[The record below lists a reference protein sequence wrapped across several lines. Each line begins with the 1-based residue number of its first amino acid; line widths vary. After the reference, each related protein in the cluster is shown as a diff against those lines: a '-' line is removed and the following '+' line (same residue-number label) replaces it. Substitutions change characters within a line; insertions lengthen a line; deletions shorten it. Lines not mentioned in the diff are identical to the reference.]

1 MRLVSDHPQAL
12 TTLQEKTSGSDTG
25 TAALNS
31 ALDVHSSFIARV
43 AFQVNADP
51 GWASARDAARDL
63 VSLVFKADGREVMES
78 VMGLAMIASNERRRL
93 KRARRA
99 KPGQDV
105 PKAVPV
111 DKLHRAS
118 VRRELWKAVYNAYN
132 PTDVTGLALI
142 MAAVAPFAH
151 IEKLNLKEAWNPED
165 LGNVVQAQNWM
176 ASVRA
181 VNSALDTV
189 RNDFAR
195 VIESMAAQLDPII
208 LDALWALP
216 GVAKSAMVL
225 LLSPVESIH
234 DPVIN
239 LIQQSFRDVD
249 DRGDCLHILLQKFSV
264 EAMDG
269 LYAFL
274 SAFIQTARVV
284 PEAVGLAKWLV
295 RCFTDVMD
303 ALCESSGLSPPLL
316 QTDSFLSVYA
326 DNRWMTRR
334 VSDLWQLMTD
344 SLALI
349 FRRTSDWA
357 LFYDN
362 DVMVDWMRD
371 ALIFGRMIT
380 DNIRIFESAILSR
393 AKAPQFD
400 VGESPARMSQVGKS
414 LVQKLQVVLADLVG
428 WLRLTEYV

>member
-1 MRLVSDHPQAL
+1 MCKAL
-12 TTLQEKTSGSDTG
+12 TVLQQKATGNDSG

-43 AFQVNADP
+43 AFHINADP
-51 GWASARDAARDL
+51 GWESARDAARSL
-63 VSLVFKADGREVMES
+63 VSIVFKSDGREVMES
-78 VMGLAMIASNERRRL
+78 VMGLALIARNERRRV
-93 KRARRA
+93 KRAKRA
-99 KPGQDV
+99 KPQDV
-105 PKAVPV
+105 PKAIPV

-118 VRRELWKAVYNAYN
+118 VRRELWKDVYDAFD

-151 IEKLNLKEAWNPED
+151 IEKLNLSEAWNPAD
-165 LGNVVQAQNWM
+165 LGQVVQAQDWI

-181 VNSALDTV
+181 INTALGTV
-189 RNDFAR
+189 RTDFAR

-208 LDALWALP
+208 LGSLWELP
-216 GVAKSAMVL
+216 GVAKSVMVL
-225 LLSPVESIH
+225 LLSPVEAIH

-239 LIQQSFRDVD
+239 LIQQSYRDVD
-249 DRGDCLHILLQKFSV
+249 DRGDCLRTLLEKFSV

-274 SAFIQTARVV
+274 SAFIQVARVV

-303 ALCESSGLSPPLL
+303 ALCEAAGLSPPLL
-316 QTDSFLSVYA
+316 QTDSFLSTYA
-326 DNRWMTRR
+326 DNKRMTRR

-357 LFYDN
+357 PFYDN
-362 DVMVDWMRD
+362 EVMVDWMRD

-380 DNIRIFESAILSR
+380 ENIRIFESAILSH
-393 AKAPQFD
+393 AKAPQGD
-400 VGESPARMSQVGKS
+400 PEESPARMSHVGKN

-428 WLRLTEYV
+428 WLRLTE